1 MKNQKQ
7 NIENTK
13 NLNEIV
19 YNLKEVRNSILD
31 ELDNKDL
38 SKNRE
43 NILNIRLSKIRNYIQ
58 GMFDLM
64 DEYSSENK

>member
-19 YNLKEVRNSILD
+19 YNLKEVRNSILY

>member
-1 MKNQKQ
+1 MKNQ

-43 NILNIRLSKIRNYIQ
+43 NILNIRLSKIKNYIQ